1 MTNETEVYTEQQKV
15 RPCNGSRWS
24 GDQYQWATE
33 RWRAATGVIFNASL
47 IFCSFAHL
55 CKGKKL
61 HFFSCFLLQSSSW
74 FASVF
79 LMDSLLFVTEQSGNP
94 SAIVSWLISGDNGE
108 YFSASNV
115 ASGYPD
121 QNFPS
126 GHCLWMQISFFYSVF
141 FKKANK
147 KLNHHQTIGC
157 GTKNLVISLQILPYK
172 G

>member
-61 HFFSCFLLQSSSW
+61 HFFLFSSPVFFLICISLSSL
-74 FASVF
+74 F
-79 LMDSLLFVTEQSGNP
+79 MDSLLFVTEQSGNP

-126 GHCLWMQISFFYSVF
+126 GHCLWMQIRFFYSVF
-141 FKKANK
+141 FKK
-147 KLNHHQTIGC
+147 QI
-157 GTKNLVISLQILPYK
+157 KN
-172 G
+172 